1 MALEVPLAD
10 AASFLLVTSC
20 RRTEDST
27 MPFYPS
33 PGVFVEEFSDSR
45 SAPNRT
51 WSNDCSDLGA
61 DVPTIRLAD
70 VGAAAFFGFTERIP
84 EGRNGQSLTGQPVA
98 ITTWDE
104 YMKQFGGM
112 IGAAN
117 LPGAVHGYFS
127 NGGKRCYVVS
137 VRVPTAPDLPHT
149 QLQLA
154 DVQSDDRRFGLRALE
169 SLDDIGLICAP
180 DLMPA
185 SADTRMDVD
194 RVVAVQEAIVAF
206 CEYRH
211 IMAILDTP
219 PGLEPID
226 ASKWREAHARDS
238 DYAAMYYPWL
248 QPSDCEDGTRIPPC
262 GHVAGAYV
270 HSYNAG
276 GPHTAPA
283 NIRLADVA
291 SAELRVTQAE
301 YDFLYPTGINV
312 LRPSPDGTTRI
323 WGARTLSGNVA
334 FRPLQVRR
342 LLNAI
347 ARSIE
352 LGTDWTIF
360 QRHEAALRKRL
371 CCSLHDFLS
380 RLWKSGALMGNTEK
394 EAFYVSEHLDE
405 TSSDPPNLE
414 IGMAVHKAGVFTAFR
429 IVFVSEQ
436 LIPSGDFEEVTVAEQ
451 EQDEAP
457 KVVAPGRSRDEL
469 QPPCIF
475 LSYGR
480 EDWSDFVRP
489 LVERLRSSGFHV
501 WLDQHLLRG
510 GDDWMDSINAALAG
524 CNVML
529 LCISPEAMA
538 SKYVKYEYRY
548 FFREDKTILPL
559 LCRQAT
565 VPPELSGIQYLD
577 YSEQEALVERLREVI
592 GQRREA

>member
-1 MALEVPLAD
+1 
-10 AASFLLVTSC
+10 
-20 RRTEDST
+20 
-27 MPFYPS
+27 MPVYLS
-33 PGVFVEEFSDSR
+33 PGVFVEEFSHAR

-51 WSNDCSDLGA
+51 WSSDCSDLGA

-84 EGRNGQSLTGQPVA
+84 EGRDGQPLIGQPVA

-104 YMKQFGGM
+104 YLKQFGGM
-112 IGAAN
+112 IGAAT

-137 VRVPTAPDLPHT
+137 CSGPPASDPPQT

-154 DVQSDDRRFGLRALE
+154 DVQGHDRRSGLSALE

-180 DLMPA
+180 DLMPP
-185 SADTRMDVD
+185 SADTRIDVD
-194 RVVAVQEAIVAF
+194 RVLAVQEAIIAF

-226 ASKWREAHARDS
+226 ASKWREVHARDS
-238 DYAAMYYPWL
+238 DYAAMYYPWI
-248 QPSDCEDGTRIPPC
+248 QPADGESGTRIPPC

-270 HSYNAG
+270 HSYDAG

-283 NIRLADVA
+283 NIGLADVA
-291 SAELRVTQAE
+291 SVELKVTQAE
-301 YDFLYPTGINV
+301 HDLLYSTGINV
-312 LRPSPDGTTRI
+312 LRPSPDGTIRI
-323 WGARTLSGNVA
+323 RGARTLSSNVA

-352 LGTDWTIF
+352 VGTDWTIF
-360 QRHEAALRKRL
+360 QRHDAALRKRL

-380 RLWKSGALMGNTEK
+380 QLWKSGALIGHTEK

-405 TSSDPPNLE
+405 ASSDPPNVE
-414 IGMAVHKAGVFTAFR
+414 IGMATHKPGVFTAIR
-429 IVFVSEQ
+429 VVFVSEQ
-436 LIPSGDFEEVTVAEQ
+436 LVPSGNLEEVAPAEQ

-457 KVVAPGRSRDEL
+457 RVVAPGRSRDVM

-480 EDWSDFVRP
+480 EDWNDFVRP
-489 LVERLRSSGFHV
+489 LVERLRSSGLHV

-524 CNVML
+524 CDVMV
-529 LCISPEAMA
+529 LCISPDSLA

-548 FFREDKTILPL
+548 FFNQDKTIVPL

-592 GQRREA
+592 GERREA